1 MHIIYTFK
9 LPVNLHSLS
18 LLCVEFKAKIGWK
31 VHKFRS
37 NWSQAA
43 VVVVT
48 LSENGVRTTLWGGVC
63 PIYSSWGACQSVTG
77 VEQML
82 HCSRAMRSTTES
94 DGITIFTVGCKSWYA
109 ISHQAPN
116 THQQHPPL
124 AAKTNQSFQTLSHT
138 IFEYE
143 SWALQF
149 WHFSG
154 QYILPIWQ

>member
-1 MHIIYTFK
+1 MSQESTAIKEYQTLKLVGSFFFIYPKIYSYNVFFK

-63 PIYSSWGACQSVTG
+63 PIYSSWGACQSVTA
-77 VEQML
+77 VEQKL
-82 HCSRAMRSTTES
+82 HYSSRAMRSTAES
-94 DGITIFTVGCKSWYA
+94 DSVTIFTVGCKS
-109 ISHQAPN
+109 
-116 THQQHPPL
+116 
-124 AAKTNQSFQTLSHT
+124 
-138 IFEYE
+138 
-143 SWALQF
+143 
-149 WHFSG
+149 
-154 QYILPIWQ
+154 